1 MTIRFE
7 DCVPGAQL
15 RIVRLHMQYSH
26 TLRADNRRKPLRGDK
41 VEVIQQLGNL
51 ASSRRGVYLRGLG
64 ADERPVWTHRFDWDD
79 IELEA
84 V

>member
-7 DCVPGAQL
+7 DCVPGEQF

-26 TLRADNRRKPLRGDK
+26 TMSGKNRRKPLRGDR
-41 VEVIQQLGNL
+41 VEVVQQLGGPE
-51 ASSRRGVYLRGLG
+51 SSRRGLSLRGLG
-64 ADERPVWTHRFDWDD
+64 TDERPVWTHRFEWED

-84 V
+84 I